1 MIIGLLS
8 KILVIACIINAI
20 IASNLPSLF
29 GWLTA
34 LLLMFIIDSYR
45 KMINIYKGM
54 IDGYRKMNN

>member
-29 GWLTA
+29 GWLIA
-34 LLLMFIIDSYR
+34 LFLMFIIDSYR
-45 KMINIYKGM
+45 KIINIYKGM
-54 IDGYRKMNN
+54 IDGYRKMNK